1 MPGKVVEINEQEKWA
16 IIECFGIQ
24 NKVYTP
30 LIEEDIVLGDY
41 LMVHAGYAIGKID
54 IEEAHNL
61 SLLKKHPKNLEN
73 PLHSWR
79 YAGHI
84 PQ

>member
-1 MPGKVVEINEQEKWA
+1 MCLGVPGKVVEINEQEKWA

-54 IEEAHNL
+54 IEEAHNTL
-61 SLLKKHPKNLEN
+61 KLLEEI
-73 PLHSWR
+73 SR
-79 YAGHI
+79 A
-84 PQ
+84 